1 MIEVLVQSF
10 LIGLSGALSPGP
22 LSASILGMSH
32 KKPLVSTAGLVAGH
46 GIVEL
51 LVVFGISLGL
61 RSLPFR
67 TELALLGCAVLVL
80 FGILQFRAGQG
91 EGIHGGD
98 GRNPFL
104 AGAILTLSNPYWWI
118 WWLTFGAGFL
128 ALTPAYPEFF
138 TGHIAADALWFG
150 ILAMASS
157 RGAEILGEKYRWVV
171 KGSGAAMAAFGILFA
186 LSIFSA

>member
-1 MIEVLVQSF
+1 MIEVLLQSF
-10 LIGLSGALSPGP
+10 VIGLSGALSPGP

-32 KKPLVSTAGLVAGH
+32 RKPLLSTAGLMAGH

-51 LVVFGISLGL
+51 FVVFGISLGL

-80 FGILQFRAGQG
+80 FGILQYRAGQK
-91 EGIHGGD
+91 EGARPVD

-104 AGAILTLSNPYWWI
+104 AGIVLTLSNPYWWI
-118 WWLTFGAGFL
+118 WRLTFGAGFL
-128 ALTPAYPEFF
+128 ALQPAYAEFF
-138 TGHIAADALWFG
+138 AGHISADALWFG
-150 ILAMASS
+150 VLAITAS
-157 RGAEILGEKYRWVV
+157 RGAVILGEKYRWVV
-171 KGSGAAMAAFGILFA
+171 KGSGAAMAAFGIPFA

>member
-1 MIEVLVQSF
+1 MIEVFLQSF
-10 LIGLSGALSPGP
+10 VIGLSGALSPGP
-22 LSASILGMSH
+22 LSASILGMTH

-46 GIVEL
+46 GLVEL

-80 FGILQFRAGQG
+80 FGILQFRAGDERG
-91 EGIHGGD
+91 ARPGD

-104 AGAILTLSNPYWWI
+104 AGVILTVSNPYWWI

-138 TGHIAADALWFG
+138 TGHISADALWFA
-150 ILAMASS
+150 ILAVAAS

-171 KGSGAAMAAFGILFA
+171 KGSGAAMAAFAILFA
-186 LSIFSA
+186 FSIFSA

>member
-1 MIEVLVQSF
+1 LIGVLLQSF
-10 LIGLSGALSPGP
+10 IIGLSGALSPGP

-32 KKPLVSTAGLVAGH
+32 RRPLVSAAGLVAGH

-51 LVVFGISLGL
+51 LVVAGISLGL
-61 RSLPFR
+61 RSVPFR
-67 TELALLGCAVLVL
+67 TELALLGCGVLVL
-80 FGILQFRAGQG
+80 FGILQYRAGAG
-91 EGIHGGD
+91 EWVRTGN
-98 GRNPFL
+98 GRNPFI
-104 AGAILTLSNPYWWI
+104 AGIVLTISNPYWWI

-138 TGHIAADALWFG
+138 TGHLSADALWFG
-150 ILAMASS
+150 VLAVAAS

-186 LSIFSA
+186 VSIFSA